1 MTKTMFDSAHEA
13 QMEIERCLDG
23 INVIKNM
30 CGGKIADSDTVNA
43 IGRALMDHFHTVCE
57 GILYRICSELATP
70 DGKNEWPS
78 LKELRKKREYVHAPI
93 EVGLAAEAMTK
104 LKNKCDKGFVTPND
118 LDDYFS
124 MVRAFI
130 AWAKEMLKDFG
141 DVVNEMIQ
149 ALNELEKFIDK
160 WDRCYEE
167 KQERDRPPYVL
178 YNRYYG
184 DNDNKT
190 DEELDELYKH
200 RMSNKRKTMAPLYI
214 YLVLKEHTDWDNHL
228 HVSDIILLLE
238 EEHKIIVKRG
248 AVERTLNSLIDDDVN
263 IWGGKRGDGYWYS
276 EQKPKGYVSIKDDE
290 YAEELIGLQ
299 RG

>member
-149 ALNELEKFIDK
+149 ALKMFKWELTGSKRLPEKVNPRQYALEVK
-160 WDRCYEE
+160 
-167 KQERDRPPYVL
+167 
-178 YNRYYG
+178 
-184 DNDNKT
+184 NK
-190 DEELDELYKH
+190 
-200 RMSNKRKTMAPLYI
+200 I
-214 YLVLKEHTDWDNHL
+214 
-228 HVSDIILLLE
+228 
-238 EEHKIIVKRG
+238 
-248 AVERTLNSLIDDDVN
+248 
-263 IWGGKRGDGYWYS
+263 
-276 EQKPKGYVSIKDDE
+276 
-290 YAEELIGLQ
+290 
-299 RG
+299 